1 MIKNLFKTQIGRLR
15 ILAYSE
21 GVSFLLLLMVTV
33 PLKYIMGLK
42 GPNMF
47 IGLIHGLLFIAYV
60 IAVVQIKFDQNWT
73 YKKTFLALLAAVIP
87 LGTFW
92 ADFKLFR

>member
-1 MIKNLFKTQIGRLR
+1 MTIDLFKTQIGRLR

-21 GVSFLLLLMVTV
+21 GISFLLLLMVTM

-60 IAVVQIKFDQNWT
+60 IAVIQIKFDLNWT
-73 YKKTFLALLAAVIP
+73 YKKTFLALLAAFIP
-87 LGTFW
+87 FGTFW
-92 ADFKLFR
+92 ADWKLFR

>member
-1 MIKNLFKTQIGRLR
+1 MIKDLFKTQIGRLR

-21 GVSFLLLLMVTV
+21 GVSFLLLLMITM
-33 PLKYIMGLK
+33 PMKYIMGLR

-60 IAVVQIKFDQNWT
+60 IAVIQIKFDQNWT

-87 LGTFW
+87 FGTFW

>member
-21 GVSFLLLLMVTV
+21 GVSFLLLLMITM
-33 PLKYIMGLK
+33 PMKYIMGLR

-60 IAVVQIKFDQNWT
+60 IAVIQIKFDQNWT

-87 LGTFW
+87 FGTFW